1 MLFDDLAQPIDQL
14 SLILL
19 GSVTRLRQAIEVVLT
34 QNTLR
39 VLVLLVHP
47 QEVVGVVL
55 AHLISVVLFGDRA
68 ELGLELSDGGQFARS
83 VLLQERLTLVNDH
96 LFLQIDICFK
106 VAEDWVDKVSVRLLS
121 LSVKTHGI
129 DDTIAV

>member
-55 AHLISVVLFGDRA
+55 AHFISVVLFGDRA

-96 LFLQIDICFK
+96 FFLQIDICFK
-106 VAEDWVDKVSVRLLS
+106 VAEDWVEKVSVRLLS

>member
-1 MLFDDLAQPIDQL
+1 M
-14 SLILL
+14 
-19 GSVTRLRQAIEVVLT
+19 
-34 QNTLR
+34 
-39 VLVLLVHP
+39 LLVHP

-55 AHLISVVLFGDRA
+55 AHLISVVLVGDRA
-68 ELGLELSDGGQFARS
+68 ELGLELSDGSQFARS

-96 LFLQIDICFK
+96 LFFQIDICFK